1 MVETKE
7 ERHGI
12 AIARASAVNP
22 MHCGLEA
29 IVGEAHEIVADVDNE
44 GSGNWW
50 SFDPLPVGSQDLE
63 AAAHIL
69 PENCETLQIGVS
81 PQTDIFAG
89 SGQFRFVTDSRI
101 VVEARITD
109 FNR

>member
-1 MVETKE
+1 
-7 ERHGI
+7 
-12 AIARASAVNP
+12 

-44 GSGNWW
+44 SSGNWW
-50 SFDPLPVGSQDLE
+50 CFDPLPIASQHLE
-63 AAAHIL
+63 TTAHIL

-81 PQTDIFAG
+81 PQPDIFAG
-89 SGQFRFVTDSRI
+89 AGQFRSVTDCRI

-109 FNR
+109 LKY